1 MRKILIILIIIFLN
15 SSFISANNKIPI
27 KLLNIYDGDTINA
40 EYKKS
45 NIFSI
50 RLYGLDCFETSD
62 IHRAYKQA
70 YINKIKIEDVITK
83 GNIAKKY
90 VENIYLKT
98 KEVSFIFNGV
108 DKYGRV
114 LGILY
119 FDDKNVNEMLLKE
132 KLCMPF
138 YK

>member
-1 MRKILIILIIIFLN
+1 MRKILIVLIMFFIN
-15 SSFISANNKIPI
+15 SFIVLANDKIPI

-40 EYKKS
+40 EYKNG
-45 NIFSI
+45 NIFSL

-62 IHRAYKQA
+62 IHRAYRQA
-70 YINKIKIEDVITK
+70 YINKIKIDDVIK
-83 GNIAKKY
+83 RGIKAKKY
-90 VENIYLKT
+90 VEDIYLKT
-98 KEVSFIFNGV
+98 NKVSFVFNGV

-132 KLCMPF
+132 NLCMPF